1 MAASAGG
8 IRAGQAFVELTAD
21 DSKLRAGLAAAQSRL
36 AAWGGQVRKVGL
48 AVFAAGAGIVAPLI
62 AAAKQWASGGDA
74 LLKLSTRTGMTVELL
89 SELRYAAGLSGTA
102 IEDLE
107 KASKKLSV
115 TITDAMNGSQ
125 SALDKL
131 GGVKITKQLAALTPD
146 QQFLTVAKAVG
157 MIADPTRR
165 AAAAVAVFGRS
176 GTQLLP
182 LIEHMEELRTEARKV
197 GANTTKEQAQR
208 AAELEEAWKRLEG
221 ATARISKALGSTL
234 APALTRVIT
243 DILPMLYAAKQW
255 IAHNQTT
262 VVSIAKLGVGL
273 IAAGGVILGV
283 SAVITTAAWVF
294 RALGMAVSVVTGT
307 ISVLRSIAAGV
318 SAAIGFLTTNLWGT
332 SVAMR
337 AVAAAGSLT
346 STALATARSGVL
358 LLALAFGRIR
368 FGALSALSGVPAL
381 LGRIAAGAIA
391 AAGSLRGVTIRGDF
405 GPQRV
410 SYADR
415 GRAVVSTG
423 AQAASGMA
431 TAIGAGLRGA
441 GTALAAL
448 PARVGAAFAGM
459 GRMGVSAI
467 GGIRTALAGA
477 QVAIAMFGSLIVSGI
492 GRGLAAIPA
501 LAGRAFGAIPALLA
515 SAWSGI
521 AGVVASGAG
530 LVGRALT
537 ALPGLGMAAGRA
549 LVAGIGSAVAVLPGL
564 FYGAI
569 GMVATA
575 VQAIPGLVMGGFG
588 LLRTAVMAL
597 PGLFSAAFSVLPAL
611 IGLAMNPVVLLGG
624 AIVGLGV
631 YLYQTTDGGRMAMSQ
646 LGQAFAEVKDD
657 AVTAFGGISEA
668 LSAGDIMGA
677 VKILWAFIRLEWTRG
692 ISAVENL
699 VQAFAG
705 GVAKIFLNVG
715 FGINTAFWTAVYG
728 IQDAIDWVVG
738 GIIKVFSTVIGTI
751 ASKVAYLLEL
761 VGAIDEGTSEK
772 IANLSQSVNA
782 GVDQVRAQRMGE
794 RDQKLANFKGLWD
807 EKVQGVNDWMAQG
820 MQGRDAEIAAK
831 RAELDQA
838 IADAKRARNAPP
850 PSGGPDDEGGGTP
863 PPPPGPDTTDLSQQ
877 LADLMNRVQL
887 KVDTTGTFNATA
899 LDEMGVGGTA
909 AERGLQAAEKTARN
923 TQDIRD
929 SLAGNALT
937 YD

>member
-8 IRAGQAFVELTAD
+8 IRAGQAYVELTAD
-21 DSKLRAGLAAAQSRL
+21 DSRLRAGLAAAQSRL
-36 AAWGGQVRKVGL
+36 AAWGAQVRKVGL

-74 LLKLSTRTGMTVELL
+74 LLKLATRTGMTVELL
-89 SELRYAAGLSGTA
+89 SQLRYAAGLSGTA

-131 GGVKITKQLAALTPD
+131 GGVNIAKQLAALTPD

-182 LIEHMEELRTEARKV
+182 LIEHMDTLRAEARKV
-197 GANTTKEQAQR
+197 GATMTTEQAQK

-221 ATARISKALGSTL
+221 ATARITKALGSAL
-234 APALTRVIT
+234 APALTRVIN
-243 DILPMLYAAKQW
+243 DILPVLIAVRDW
-255 IAHNQTT
+255 IKHNQTV
-262 VVSIAKLGVGL
+262 VVSIAKVGAVL
-273 IAAGGVILGV
+273 VAAGATILAV

-294 RALGMAVSVVTGT
+294 RALGMAVTVITGT
-307 ISVLRSIAAGV
+307 FSVLRATASGI
-318 SAAIGFLTTNLWGT
+318 SAVVGFLTTNLWGT
-332 SVAMR
+332 SVALR
-337 AVAAAGSLT
+337 AVATASALG
-346 STALATARSGVL
+346 STAMAATRAGV
-358 LLALAFGRIR
+358 LALALACGRVR
-368 FGALSALSGVPAL
+368 LAALTAFSGMPAL
-381 LGRIAAGAIA
+381 LGRIAAGAVRA
-391 AAGSLRGVTIRGDF
+391 AASLRGVTVRGDF

-415 GRAVVSTG
+415 GRAVVG
-423 AQAASGMA
+423 AGTQAAGSMA
-431 TAIGAGLRGA
+431 SSISAALRGA
-441 GTALAAL
+441 GTALAGL
-448 PARVGAAFAGM
+448 PARVGGAFASM
-459 GRMGVSAI
+459 GRMAVSAI
-467 GGIRTALAGA
+467 GGIRVALAGL
-477 QVAIAMFGSLIVSGI
+477 QVAIAMSGSLIASGI

-501 LAGRAFGAIPALLA
+501 IAGRAFAAIPALIA
-515 SAWSGI
+515 SAWSAVAGI
-521 AGVVASGAG
+521 VATGAG
-530 LVGRALT
+530 LVGRALL
-537 ALPGLGMAAGRA
+537 AMPGLAMSAGRA
-549 LVAGIGSAVAVLPGL
+549 LVAGIGSAIAVLPGL
-564 FYGAI
+564 FFGAV
-569 GMVATA
+569 GMAATA
-575 VQAIPGLVMGGFG
+575 IQAIPGLVMGAFG

-597 PGLFSAAFSVLPAL
+597 PGLFSAAFAVLPAL

-692 ISAVENL
+692 ISAVEN
-699 VQAFAG
+699 VMQAFAG

-715 FGINTAFWTAVYG
+715 FGINTAFWTAVNG

-738 GIIKVFSTVIGTI
+738 GIVKVFSTVIGTV

-761 VGAIDEGTSEK
+761 IGAIDEGTSEK

-782 GVDQVRAQRMGE
+782 GVDQVRTQRMSE
-794 RDQKLANFKGLWD
+794 RDQKLTDFKGLWD

-820 MQGRDAEIAAK
+820 MQGRDAQIAAK
-831 RAELDQA
+831 RAELDAA

-850 PSGGPDDEGGGTP
+850 PSGGPDDDTGGTP
-863 PPPPGPDTTDLSQQ
+863 PAPPGPDMTDLATRM
-877 LADLMNRVQL
+877 ADAMNRVQL

-899 LDEMGVGGTA
+899 LSEMGVGGTA

-923 TQDIRD
+923 TQRMAD
-929 SLAGNALT
+929 SIEGNALT